1 MRRLS
6 AGLVTLSLLA
16 AVLLVLAGCGTAQT
30 PHAGGQESDDMQTPA
45 TAAAQDLPALV
56 AGNTSFTLDLFKTV
70 RSDSANVV
78 LSPYSISTAL
88 AMAYAGANG
97 MTATQ
102 MANVLHFTIPK
113 ERLSAVFQQLAQEL
127 SAGSNGS
134 NAQASDAGQNFQI
147 TIANSIWGQQDLS
160 FLPAF
165 LKVLQQQFDSPL
177 RKVDFAKSAESA
189 RQAINDW
196 AREETKG
203 KISDLLPA
211 GSVDDRTRMV
221 LANAVYFKAD
231 WQLPFA
237 HEDTS
242 DKDFHL
248 AKGETATVPM
258 MNQTGSFGYVKASG
272 WQAVELPYQGGRY
285 SMVAL
290 LPQTSL
296 TDALPELTPDGLTS
310 LLKQLSPTEI
320 SLTLPKWTYKSGFK
334 LKDALTTLG
343 MGSAFD
349 DADFSGMDGRTDLV
363 IDDVYHK
370 AFVAVDEKGTEA
382 AAATGTVM
390 RLASAMTT
398 NAVQVSFDRP
408 FLYLIRDQQTGTILF
423 IGQVADP
430 GAASGD

>member
-6 AGLVTLSLLA
+6 AGLVALSVLA
-16 AVLLVLAGCGTAQT
+16 AALLVLAGCGTAQT
-30 PHAGGQESDDMQTPA
+30 PQAGGQESDDIQTPA

-88 AMAYAGANG
+88 AMTYAGANG
-97 MTATQ
+97 VTAAQ

-127 SAGSNGS
+127 SAGSN
-134 NAQASDAGQNFQI
+134 AQASDGGQNFQI
-147 TIANSIWGQQDLS
+147 SIANSIWGQQDLS

-196 AREETKG
+196 AKEETKG
-203 KISDLLPA
+203 KIPDLLPA

-242 DKDFHL
+242 DNDFHL
-248 AKGETATVPM
+248 ATGETATVPM
-258 MNQTGSFGYVKASG
+258 MKQTASFGYVKAGG
-272 WQAVELPYQGGRY
+272 WEAVELPYQGGRY

-290 LPQTSL
+290 LPQASL
-296 TDALPELTPDGLTS
+296 TNALPGLTSDGLTS
-310 LLKQLSPTEI
+310 LLKQLSPTQI

-343 MGSAFD
+343 MGRAFD

-430 GAASGD
+430 GSASGD